1 MCADNAVRV
10 TGLEP
15 GQRLRAVN
23 EGRCIIGHSQ
33 HEGFNG
39 RFAHF
44 HEQLVK
50 RDLPFQF
57 TVRPQTHS
65 KKRYANLPDCC
76 PKDTR
81 RGRLLLWRELNSQVL
96 AAGTIETGHK
106 CQSNRLA
113 AGVFHVEAGRNPVRL
128 DLNGSSG
135 RSEDAAGVRR
145 S

>member
-44 HEQLVK
+44 HEQLVN

-65 KKRYANLPDCC
+65 KNDMRIFRTAAPR
-76 PKDTR
+76 TR
-81 RGRLLLWRELNSQVL
+81 GL
-96 AAGTIETGHK
+96 A
-106 CQSNRLA
+106 
-113 AGVFHVEAGRNPVRL
+113 
-128 DLNGSSG
+128 GSYCGAS
-135 RSEDAAGVRR
+135 
-145 S
+145 